1 MLLVHKKLCQ
11 AQIGRFSKKN
21 FNLYIFSQKFQNC
34 VLRYIC
40 LKMRFFSFL
49 KSYISRCNLEQVI
62 KMSGA
67 PSIYWA
73 LSDEWCTSH

>member
-49 KSYISRCNLEQVI
+49 KSYIYFSMQSRTGY
-62 KMSGA
+62 KD
-67 PSIYWA
+67 SIID
-73 LSDEWCTSH
+73 LRNFHILGLVR